1 MVNARKGRPLCALS
15 RLCPAGAALFLII
28 APACGSS
35 SGTTERQP
43 VTLRIGFGL
52 AAGTT
57 PEIGIQQ
64 TARNI
69 ALDGLVRVGRDG
81 RAIPVLAET
90 WSVSDD
96 GLVWNVRLRSS
107 TFHSGK
113 PADAESIRR
122 ILQAQLPAALGPA
135 VVDIADIRA
144 TSDHELQFSLRRR
157 STFLLERL
165 DVAIHE
171 LASDLSGTGPFLV
184 GNSETNQVEMKA
196 NDGYYGGKP
205 LIDRVTLMPYT
216 SVRSAWADLLR
227 GKVDML
233 YDVGVDALDSLQSSN
248 DVKIFTF
255 QRGYAYLLLLNVR
268 RPYLADAGFRRE
280 LNAAIDRD
288 ALIADGLRGHGTPA
302 LGAVWPYHWAY
313 SPDMPQFSY
322 RPRRLTSELS
332 GRRLKLLFGEKSL
345 ERLALV
351 IQRQLQAIS
360 VETELELVPGEQVVA
375 RLQAG
380 DFDAVLSDYI
390 QGPNLVRPY
399 LFWHSGAPYN
409 FGHYSNSRADAALDA
424 IRHAADD
431 TAYKAGVTAFQRA
444 IIDDPP
450 AVFLAW
456 RERARAVSNHF
467 QVPAEPQDDVLASLH
482 LWRPVAGE
490 RMGSRNEP
498 SHGH

>member
-1 MVNARKGRPLCALS
+1 MVNIGKGRPLSALS
-15 RLCPAGAALFLII
+15 RISVTGAALFWIV
-28 APACGSS
+28 APACRSS
-35 SGTTERQP
+35 TGISERQP

-69 ALDGLVRVGRDG
+69 ALDGLVRVSRDG
-81 RAIPVLAET
+81 RAIPVLAES
-90 WSVSDD
+90 WSTSND
-96 GLVWNVRLRSS
+96 GLIWNIRLRSS

-113 PADAESIRR
+113 PADAESIRH
-122 ILQAQLPAALGPA
+122 ILRAQLPAALGPA
-135 VVDIADIRA
+135 VEDIADIRA
-144 TSDHELQFSLRRR
+144 TSDHDLQFSLRQR

-196 NDGYYGGKP
+196 NNAYYGGKP

-216 SVRSAWADLLR
+216 SVRSAWADMLR

-233 YDVGVDALDSLQSSN
+233 YDVGVDALDSLESST

-268 RPYLADAGFRRE
+268 RPYLADAGFRRA

-288 ALIADGLRGHGTPA
+288 RLIADGLRGHGAPA
-302 LGAVWPYHWAY
+302 LGAVWPHHWAHAA
-313 SPDMPQFSY
+313 DLPQFSY
-322 RPRRLTSELS
+322 RPRPLTSELA
-332 GRRLKLLFGEKSL
+332 RRHLKILFGEKSL

-351 IQRQLQAIS
+351 IQRQLQAIN
-360 VETELELVPGEQVVA
+360 VETELELVPGEQVVP

-409 FGHYSNSRADAALDA
+409 FGHYSNSQVDAALDA

-431 TAYKAGVTAFQRA
+431 SAYKAGVTAFQRA
-444 IIDDPP
+444 IVDDPP

-456 RERARAVSNHF
+456 RERARAVSTRF
-467 QVPAEPQDDVLASLH
+467 QVPAEPQNDILASLH
-482 LWRPVAGE
+482 LWRPVVGE
-490 RMGSRNEP
+490 RRASRN
-498 SHGH
+498 